1 MTTMDIEATL
11 MQLRL
16 SDDELRQLYEARSG
30 VWDLLTSTTTRLSPT
45 GARGGGD
52 VHRMDILGTL
62 TNRVDEQIRELAEL
76 RVKAMDWIYTLDDS
90 RQRAVLL
97 AYFVNCRR
105 QDGSLMTWDDVAAA
119 VHISRRQV
127 TRIYSA
133 ALDGL
138 AKMSLNGRITV

>member
-1 MTTMDIEATL
+1 MDIEKTL
-11 MQLRL
+11 TQLRL

-30 VWDLLTSTTTRLSPT
+30 VWDLLTSTTTRMSPT
-45 GARGGGD
+45 GSRGGGD

-62 TNRVDEQIRELAEL
+62 TNRVDEQIRVLAEL
-76 RVKAMDWIYTLDDS
+76 RVKAMDWIYKLDDS

-105 QDGSLMTWDDVAAA
+105 QDGSLMTWDDVAGA

-127 TRIYSA
+127 TRVYAA
-133 ALDGL
+133 ALENL
-138 AKMSLNGRITV
+138 QKMSLNGRLNP

>member
-1 MTTMDIEATL
+1 MDIEKTL
-11 MQLRL
+11 TQLRL

-45 GARGGGD
+45 GSRGSGD

-62 TNRVDEQIRELAEL
+62 TNRVDEQIRQLAEL
-76 RVKAMDWIYTLDDS
+76 RVKAMDWIYMLEDS

-97 AYFVNCRR
+97 AYYVNCRR
-105 QDGSLMTWDDVAAA
+105 QDGGLMTWDDVAVA

-127 TRIYSA
+127 TRIYAA
-133 ALDGL
+133 ALENL
-138 AKMSLNGRITV
+138 EKMSLNGRITP

>member
-1 MTTMDIEATL
+1 MRDLEKTL
-11 MQLRL
+11 TQLRL

-45 GARGGGD
+45 GSRGSGD

-62 TNRVDEQIRELAEL
+62 TNRVDEQIRQLAEL
-76 RVKAMDWIYTLDDS
+76 RLKAIDWIYKLDDS

-105 QDGSLMTWDDVAAA
+105 QDGGLMTWDDVAVA

-127 TRIYSA
+127 TRIYAA
-133 ALDGL
+133 ALENL
-138 AKMSLNGRITV
+138 QKMSLNGRITP